1 MNLLEVRQQ
10 FRDMSGRYDLVHDDF
25 SDNGA
30 DRYINEAVRWL
41 DRKIDTVR
49 AHGTCQMLVPHRNW
63 LLQFQAARAVKQVQ
77 VNGLPVCIVS
87 PNVVMGEIH
96 RLRGMLPLSWP
107 TMCAVVATQN
117 VHKIN
122 EGFVIDSGNYLELFK
137 ELSLQ
142 PDSPEEVNTL
152 IFSSRIPDKEG
163 ALIGIMGVF
172 YQLPLVNDEDTNM
185 WTRIHPM
192 ILINAAIRQT
202 YVTSGNK
209 AMLDIFNDSIEND
222 IVTFGLD
229 RVEEAIYGRGQ
240 MRSNF

>member
-1 MNLLEVRQQ
+1 
-10 FRDMSGRYDLVHDDF
+10 
-25 SDNGA
+25 
-30 DRYINEAVRWL
+30 
-41 DRKIDTVR
+41 
-49 AHGTCQMLVPHRNW
+49 
-63 LLQFQAARAVKQVQ
+63 
-77 VNGLPVCIVS
+77 
-87 PNVVMGEIH
+87 
-96 RLRGMLPLSWP
+96 
-107 TMCAVVATQN
+107 MCAVVATQN